1 MEISQYFKTQTK
13 SNDLEE
19 EEESGKVK
27 WRKRARERREE
38 GTLELCV
45 ISVPPGMQAGALSV
59 G

>member
-13 SNDLEE
+13 SNDL

-45 ISVPPGMQAGALSV
+45 ISVPLGMQAGALSV